1 MRQALGK
8 LLAVGLFLFCT
19 QSTFA
24 QPPKWVVGDAPSPEV
39 KAAARQ
45 TVAQDGPKKLQLE
58 VGEFFIVP
66 HKDASFLTWQI
77 CPDSEGNYDQ
87 ASMSYAGMI
96 KLAANQ
102 QIELVGRKMG
112 DTEYKLHTIKE
123 PNPVTVVI
131 GYKPG
136 RAVWQVWKGVKDAAP
151 LMTDT
156 IVLGV
161 GAPPP
166 IVPPVIIPT
175 DPLFATLKRAFD
187 LDTVAGKGSKPVVAQ
202 LAGIFNAAADDPLTD
217 YKTLGEVFEK
227 LLLPS
232 AAKLSIPEPGIMLT
246 TLRDTVANEL
256 LSATSA
262 NPGDYSKPLTDKLR
276 TDLKTAMKRV
286 ATVLLTI
293 SK

>member
-8 LLAVGLFLFCT
+8 LLAVGLFLFCS
-19 QSTFA
+19 QSIFA
-24 QPPKWVVGDAPSPEV
+24 QTPKWVVGDAPSPEV

-45 TVAQDGPKKLQLE
+45 TVAQEGPKKLQLE

-77 CPDSEGNYDQ
+77 TPDAEGNYDQ
-87 ASMSYAGMI
+87 ASAGYVGLI

-112 DTEYKLHTIKE
+112 ETEYKLHTIKE
-123 PNPVTVVI
+123 ANPVTIVV
-131 GYKPG
+131 GYKPN
-136 RAVWQVWKGVKDAAP
+136 RAVWQVWKAVKDASP
-151 LMTDT
+151 LLTDT

-161 GAPPP
+161 GTPPP
-166 IVPPVIIPT
+166 VIPPVIIPT

-202 LAGIFNAAADDPLTD
+202 LAGIFDMAANDPLTD
-217 YKTLGEVFEK
+217 YKTLGDVFEK

-232 AAKLSIPEPGIMLT
+232 AASLKIPEPGIMLT

-256 LSATSA
+256 LAATSA
-262 NPGDYSKPLTDKLR
+262 NPGDYSKVLTDKLR